1 MDNILKDLYF
11 GRYAAFERKYEPN
24 GDHAKAIERVVNL
37 EESLVKRLP
46 ADLIEPFRDYA
57 NAVADLASI
66 TGVEEFEEGY
76 RLGFRMLLAAL
87 PTEIAEMDVSPIPKR
102 K

>member
-11 GRYAAFERKYEPN
+11 GRYVAFERKFEPSSS
-24 GDHAKAIERVVNL
+24 HAEAIDRVVEL
-37 EESLVKRLP
+37 EETLMNDLPSDLLVQ
-46 ADLIEPFRDYA
+46 FRTYS

-66 TGVEEFEEGY
+66 TAEEEFEEGF
-76 RLGFRMLLAAL
+76 RLGVRIMVAVFPKEFGDTPL
-87 PTEIAEMDVSPIPKR
+87 PPIPER